1 MKHINR
7 RRGAVLLL
15 ALLMVLGLLGGCAS
29 GSQTEVSVFTLKG
42 PTGMGMVQLM
52 QNAGDGKTD
61 GNYKFELCGA
71 PTEIVAAISSG
82 EADIAACP
90 VNLAATLYNKTNG
103 NVSVLAVNTMGVMY
117 VMDATGTVKSLADL
131 KGKTVYTSGKGST
144 PQYIVERLLRAN
156 GVDPAADVELVYL
169 GEHSEVVAQAAA
181 GKADIVILP
190 EPNVTVLQS
199 KDSRFAVA
207 LDLTAEW
214 NKVEDFE
221 LIQGCIIVRTDFL
234 NENRDAVDQFLSEYE
249 KSVDFVTGNP
259 AEASALIEKYGIVA
273 SAAIAEKA
281 LPRCNIV
288 FKDGSEMQRLTEGNL
303 KVLFDADP
311 TSVGGKLPGE
321 GFYYSGK

>member
-1 MKHINR
+1 MKKINIT
-7 RRGAVLLL
+7 ALLL
-15 ALLMVLGLLGGCAS
+15 ALVMVIGMFTACAS
-29 GSQTEVSVFTLKG
+29 GPKTEVSVFTLKG

-52 QNAGDGKTD
+52 QNAEDGKAD
-61 GNYKFELCGA
+61 GSYKFELCSA

-90 VNLAATLYNKTNG
+90 VNLASTLYNKTNG
-103 NVSVLAVNTMGVMY
+103 NVTVLAVNTMGVMY
-117 VMDATGTVKSLADL
+117 VLDATGTVKSIADL

-144 PQYIVERLLRAN
+144 PQYITERLLRAN
-156 GVDPAADVELVYL
+156 GLDPNADVELIYL

-181 GKADIVILP
+181 GNADIVILP

-221 LIQGCIIVRTDFL
+221 LIQGCIIARTDFL
-234 NENRDAVDQFLSEYE
+234 NEHKDAVDVFLNEY
-249 KSVDFVTGNP
+249 KASVDFVAENP
-259 AEASALIEKYGIVA
+259 AEAAALIEKYGIVA
-273 SAAIAEKA
+273 SAAMAEKA

-288 FKDGSEMQRLTEGNL
+288 YKGGGEMQRLTEGNL

-321 GFYYSGK
+321 GFYYLGK